1 MAKKCS
7 ICGKDIDRKNSVKI
21 KGEWYCLQCAAEL
34 KELEEKSNREKRHG
48 KTPEVLALSIENPG
62 LPIIRYFQMITTT
75 GIIHLGACDNYKNKP
90 DRNSGEI
97 VTSAM
102 EGVYYRLIEDLEEK
116 AYQLGANTIIGVRV
130 NTTSF
135 STIGEEF
142 GLVVTLSG
150 TPVLTAR
157 KKEKTTEETEET
169 TKEKER
175 VSIENEFDF
184 SNDFFNENFKQNKK
198 NEN

>member
-34 KELEEKSNREKRHG
+34 KELEEKSKKLKSYG

-62 LPIIRYFQMITTT
+62 LPIVRYFQMITTT
-75 GIIHLGACDNYKNKP
+75 GIIHLGACDNYKNEP
-90 DRNSGEI
+90 DEDTKDI
-97 VTSAM
+97 VTTVM
-102 EGVYYRLIEDLEEK
+102 EGVYYKLLVNLEEK
-116 AYQLGANTIIGVRV
+116 AYQLGANTILGVKV
-130 NTTSF
+130 STTSF

-142 GLVVTLSG
+142 GLIITLTG

-157 KKEKTTEETEET
+157 KKEKPAEEKEET
-169 TKEKER
+169 TQEKER
-175 VSIENEFDF
+175 ISKENEFNF
-184 SNDFFNENFKQNKK
+184 SNDFFNENFEQIEK